1 MRQVITNILKV
12 MPKPIYKVNIKATM
26 LQLEPGEDVILNYE
40 EGTIEG
46 IRATATRLRPM
57 RFTVN
62 KTPGGILIT
71 RQS

>member
-1 MRQVITNILKV
+1 

-26 LQLEPGEDVILNYE
+26 LQLEPGEDVILSYE

-46 IRATATRLRPM
+46 IRATACRLRPKIYS
-57 RFTVN
+57 VN
-62 KTPGGILIT
+62 KTPAGILIT